1 MHPPEIQQ
9 ARARTHFE
17 TCRARQ
23 TSHQELATFWLAT
36 LQMDK
41 GCEKISTEITRC
53 PAKYVVGLY
62 STFAAKFDDLLLGQL
77 DYQTPT
83 RLRQLLDTVVVVHE
97 KNKKNDKW
105 HRAADL
111 GCGTGLSGMAF
122 SDIVNHLVGVDLSP
136 AMLKH
141 AKKRGIYDDL
151 IQGELTCIFDKN
163 DDNQRFDLV
172 FACDVFV
179 YLGDLSRVFE
189 SLSKSLRVTSGL
201 FCFSTEYMKEGDDGS
216 SRRFEL
222 HACARFS
229 HKQSYIEGLC
239 VEFAFEIVRLQI
251 CPIRLNQGKPVQGM
265 LVILRLT

>member
-9 ARARTHFE
+9 ERARTHFE
-17 TCRARQ
+17 TCRTRQ

-36 LQMDK
+36 LQVDK
-41 GCEKISTEITRC
+41 GCEKIYTEMTRC

-77 DYQTPT
+77 DYETPT
-83 RLRQLLDTVVVVHE
+83 RLRQLLDTVVVEE
-97 KNKKNDKW
+97 KNKKNCKW

-136 AMLKH
+136 AMLKQ

-151 IQGELTCIFDKN
+151 TLGELTCIFDKN
-163 DDNQRFDLV
+163 DNNQSFDLV

-179 YLGDLSRVFE
+179 YLGDLSPVFE
-189 SLSKSLRVTSGL
+189 SVSKSLCATSGL

-216 SRRFEL
+216 SRPFKL
-222 HACARFS
+222 HACARFA
-229 HKQSYIEGLC
+229 HKQSYIETLC
-239 VEFAFEIVRLQI
+239 IEFGFEILRLQI
-251 CPIRLNQGKPVQGM
+251 CPIRLNQGKPVQGI
-265 LVILRLT
+265 LVILRLK